1 MSQTKRLYLA
11 FDVKERIALVF
22 ADCRI
27 TTNDLC
33 NECMCYI
40 SCANIYVWRKKLCMA
55 WILDV
60 YYNCSLLYFCCTSLY
75 ICVDFDGDSTAD
87 NIRFVIKR
95 LKIWTDPTDADY
107 PFSGNMDV
115 RTFLEVSDNCQDL
128 YLGFCTY

>member
-1 MSQTKRLYLA
+1 MTYVTNACVIFHVQISMFGEKTFLWRGSWMY
-11 FDVKERIALVF
+11 FTIVF
-22 ADCRI
+22 Y
-27 TTNDLC
+27 
-33 NECMCYI
+33 YI
-40 SCANIYVWRKKLCMA
+40 SV
-55 WILDV
+55 V
-60 YYNCSLLYFCCTSLY
+60 HLY

-95 LKIWTDPTDADY
+95 LKIWADPTDADY